1 MKVLVT
7 GATGFLG
14 SRVAAVARG
23 QGHSV
28 RALLR
33 SGSDLTGLSLPP
45 ECIFT
50 ADVRD
55 PRSLRGAARGIDAV
69 IHCAAITSSAAT
81 NLEESRATNAGGT
94 SNLIEEAL
102 RSGNPRWIQISTM
115 SAHPGST
122 SVYGRTKLE
131 ADEIVRASP
140 LAWTILRPSIIY
152 GPGNRGMIAK
162 TVRTARKLPIMPV
175 IGSGM
180 ERVRPV
186 YVDDVARAA
195 LACIANSATIGKTYM
210 IGGKEEFTLNDFF
223 RRLTQA
229 YGIGRPLVHLP
240 IPVALLIARILGRL
254 SGNPPLTVDNVLG
267 VMEAR
272 DVDIESA
279 IAGFGFDPISL
290 ERGLAMTVSQSSRP
304 SAH

>member
-14 SRVAAVARG
+14 SRVAAVARE

-33 SGSDLTGLSLPP
+33 SGSDLAGLSLPP

-50 ADVRD
+50 GDVRD
-55 PRSLRGAARGIDAV
+55 PASLQGAASAIDAT
-69 IHCAAITSSAAT
+69 TSSAAA

-94 SNLIEEAL
+94 SNLIEEAI

-210 IGGKEEFTLNDFF
+210 IGGKEEFTLNEFL

-267 VMEAR
+267 VKEAR
-272 DVDIESA
+272 DVGIESA